1 MQTDTS
7 IVYIL
12 LRRLRAPLVVLISVY
27 AISIIGMTL
36 IPGVDDQGKPWRMDF
51 FHAFYFVSFMGTT
64 IGFGELPYAFT
75 DAQRAWT
82 LVTIYLTVISWLY
95 TIGVLLRIF
104 QDPGFRRLVD
114 YASFTR
120 AVRRIRDPF
129 FIICGYGDTGSLLV
143 RALTERGLNAVVIDN
158 NNERIEKLE
167 TAGLPLYVPGLA
179 ADSADPD
186 ILYRAGLAHHNCT
199 GVVALTNNDKT
210 NLTIAITG
218 KLIAPKTR
226 VYCRAESHDIA
237 ANMSSFG
244 TDYTLNPFDSFAE
257 RFAMAIHSPSMY
269 LLYDWFTSEH
279 RALLTEPLSP
289 PSGEWILCGYG
300 RFGKALQRYLASE
313 DINIT
318 IIEADPEGTGAPADI
333 VVGRGTEAETLE
345 KAHIKKALGIIAG
358 TDNDANNLSIIMT
371 ARALNPDLF
380 TVARQ
385 NETRNDA
392 IFNAANIDLV
402 VERGNII
409 ARKISALIIT
419 PLLADFLKFSR
430 PYNNQWANILISRIS
445 GVTGNNPPYTW
456 SIEVDETNAPA
467 IFDTLNENL
476 SVTLKDLGCN
486 PRNRDVPLKCLPLMI
501 KHNQNQTLLPEGD
514 TKLSIGDQILYCGSK
529 SASRN
534 MIYMI
539 QNYNI
544 LSYVRTG
551 DEPASGIIWKFFTDK
566 TTRKPS

>member
-12 LRRLRAPLVVLISVY
+12 LRRLRAPLIVLIFVY

-36 IPGVDDQGKPWRMDF
+36 IPGVDDQGRPWRMDF

-64 IGFGELPYAFT
+64 IGFGEIPYAFT
-75 DAQRAWT
+75 GAQRAWT

-158 NNERIEKLE
+158 SNERIETLE

-186 ILYRAGLAHHNCT
+186 ILYRAGLAHHNCA
-199 GVVALTNNDKT
+199 GVVALTNSDKT

-218 KLIAPKTR
+218 KLVSPKTR
-226 VYCRAESHDIA
+226 IFCRAESHDIA

-318 IIEADPEGTGAPADI
+318 IIEADPEGTRAPTDI
-333 VVGRGTEAETLE
+333 VVGRGTEADTLE

-430 PYNNQWANILISRIS
+430 PYDDQWANILISRIS

-456 SIEVDETNAPA
+456 AIEVDETNAPA
-467 IFDTLNENL
+467 IYETINENL
-476 SVTLKDLGCN
+476 SVTIESLGRD
-486 PRNRDVPLKCLPLMI
+486 PRNRDARLKCLPLMI
-501 KHNQNQTLLPEGD
+501 KHNQSQTLLPEED
-514 TKLSIGDQILYCGSK
+514 TKLSIGDQILFCGHE
-529 SASRN
+529 SASKN
-534 MIYMI
+534 MIYI
-539 QNYNI
+539 TQNYNA
-544 LSYVRTG
+544 LSYIRTG
-551 DEPASGIIWKFFTDK
+551 EEPASGKIWQYFSDK
-566 TTRKPS
+566 IAR

>member
-1 MQTDTS
+1 MQTNTS
-7 IVYIL
+7 IAYVL
-12 LRRLRAPLVVLISVY
+12 LRRLRTPLVVLVSAY

-36 IPGVDDQGKPWRMDF
+36 IPGVDDQGRPWRMDF

-75 DAQRAWT
+75 YTQRAWT
-82 LVTIYLTVISWLY
+82 LVSIYLTVISWLY

-104 QDPGFRRLVD
+104 QDSGFRRLVD

-120 AVRRIRDPF
+120 AVRRIRNPF
-129 FIICGYGDTGSLLV
+129 FLICGYGDTGSLLV
-143 RALTERGLNAVVIDN
+143 RALTERGLNAVVVDN
-158 NNERIEKLE
+158 NHERIETLE
-167 TAGLPLYVPGLA
+167 TAGLPLYVPGLV
-179 ADSADPD
+179 ADSADPEVLD
-186 ILYRAGLAHHNCT
+186 RAGLAHHNCV

-218 KLIAPKTR
+218 KLIAPETR
-226 VYCRAESHDIA
+226 VFCRAESHDIA

-269 LLYDWFTSEH
+269 LLYDWFTSE
-279 RALLTEPLSP
+279 RQTPLTEPLSP
-289 PSGEWILCGYG
+289 PSGKWILCGYG
-300 RFGKALQRYLASE
+300 RFGKALQRYLSSE
-313 DINIT
+313 DMEIT
-318 IIEADPEGTGAPADI
+318 IIEADPKGTRAPADI
-333 VVGRGTEAETLE
+333 IVGRGTEAETLE
-345 KAHIKKALGIIAG
+345 KARVKKAGGIIAG

-371 ARALNPDLF
+371 AKALNPDLF

-419 PLLADFLKFSR
+419 PLLADFLKFSK

-456 SIEVDETNAPA
+456 EINVDETSAPA
-467 IFDTLNENL
+467 ICESINENL
-476 SVTLKDLGCN
+476 SVTLKDLGRD
-486 PRNRDVPLKCLPLMI
+486 PKNRDAQLKCMPLMI
-501 KHNQNQTLLPEGD
+501 KHNQSQTLLPEEN
-514 TKLSIGDQILYCGSK
+514 TKLSIGDQILFCGHET
-529 SASRN
+529 ASSN
-534 MIYMI
+534 MHYMI
-539 QNYNI
+539 QNYNT
-544 LSYVRTG
+544 LSYARTG
-551 DEPASGIIWKFFTDK
+551 EELPSGTVWKYLTGLK
-566 TTRKPS
+566 TR